1 MGLGLHIS
9 NIQVKLYEKPL
20 QGIRVIEFGNFIA
33 GPFCGMLLA
42 DMGAEVI
49 KIEPLS
55 GDLARAIPPIIDG
68 KSLHY
73 DLNRNKKV

>member
-1 MGLGLHIS
+1 M
-9 NIQVKLYEKPL
+9 KTPL

-49 KIEPLS
+49 KLS
-55 GDLARAIPPIIDG
+55 LYR
-68 KSLHY
+68 
-73 DLNRNKKV
+73 VT

>member
-1 MGLGLHIS
+1 M
-9 NIQVKLYEKPL
+9 KTPL
-20 QGIRVIEFGNFIA
+20 EGIRVIEFGNFIA

-55 GDLARAIPPIIDG
+55 GDLARASS
-68 KSLHY
+68 KTLSSLESL
-73 DLNRNKKV
+73 DKFCS

>member
-1 MGLGLHIS
+1 M
-9 NIQVKLYEKPL
+9 KTPL

-33 GPFCGMLLA
+33 GRCGMLLA

-55 GDLARAIPPIIDG
+55 GDLAQ
-68 KSLHY
+68 LY
-73 DLNRNKKV
+73 Q

>member
-1 MGLGLHIS
+1 M
-9 NIQVKLYEKPL
+9 KTPL

-49 KIEPLS
+49 KIEI
-55 GDLARAIPPIIDG
+55 GRA
-68 KSLHY
+68 SC
-73 DLNRNKKV
+73 RERV